1 MECSIVTRQRKTPV
15 LRRGTFGCLA
25 GIPSVNV
32 TVGCL
37 LGCVYCY
44 ARGYPGAPGRGRVV
58 LFNNLA
64 GKLTEE
70 LRRKRERPSLV
81 LFNTASDSFQPHPDI
96 IAVSVRVMEILMD
109 RGIAVSLLTK
119 GVLPRRFLE
128 IARAHPGLAA
138 VRIGMVSLD
147 PAYQGRFERYAATPA
162 ERLVNIER
170 LTSMGIIP
178 EVRIDPVI
186 PFVTDGKAS
195 FETLFCELAARGVQ
209 RAMISYLHLRPAIE
223 KQVKKELDG
232 FSSELIEGMFRG
244 AGYKTVGAS
253 TMTKL
258 IPHEVRRRGYDRARE
273 AADRYAVALSICSCK
288 NPDMEGGLCVEGL
301 GIHPNE
307 GGRKGGQ
314 MKFELIGG

>member
-1 MECSIVTRQRKTPV
+1 VECSILARRRKTPV

-25 GIPSVNV
+25 GIPSVNI

-44 ARGYPGAPGRGRVV
+44 ARGYPGAPGGNRVV

-64 GKLTEE
+64 EKLTEE
-70 LRRKRERPSLV
+70 LKHKRQRPSLV

-96 IAVSVRVMEILMD
+96 IDVSVRVMEILLE
-109 RGIAVSLLTK
+109 RGIAISLLTK
-119 GVLPRRFLE
+119 GVIPRRFLE
-128 IARAHPGLAA
+128 IARSHPGLVA
-138 VRIGMVSLD
+138 VRIGIVSLD

-170 LTSMGIIP
+170 LTSTGIIP

-186 PFVTDGKAS
+186 PFITDTKRS
-195 FETLFCELAARGVQ
+195 FETLFGELAARGVRQ
-209 RAMISYLHLRPAIE
+209 AMISYLHLRPAIE

-232 FSSELIEGMFRG
+232 FSAELIEGMFRG

-273 AADRYAVALSICSCK
+273 AANRLGVTLSICSCK
-288 NPDMEGGLCVEGL
+288 NPDMAGGLCVEGL
-301 GIHPNE
+301 GI
-307 GGRKGGQ
+307 GGQ
-314 MKFELIGG
+314 NRGGTNRQLSLLE